1 MLSAKHTIS
10 GDIEEIGEIHLP
22 EHFGIYRIQRKRFYP
37 AAYDADE
44 YGGGS
49 CHEEAA
55 IKVFLRCEVEAI
67 AKTHAIGLWAVII
80 EISTYSK
87 WNSDGV
93 LRLVT
98 SNAFSAQK
106 KRLHLQL

>member
-1 MLSAKHTIS
+1 VLSAKHTIS

-22 EHFGIYRIQRKRFYP
+22 EHFGIYRIQQKQLYP

-55 IKVFLRCEVEAI
+55 TNVILRCEI
-67 AKTHAIGLWAVII
+67 
-80 EISTYSK
+80 
-87 WNSDGV
+87 
-93 LRLVT
+93 
-98 SNAFSAQK
+98 
-106 KRLHLQL
+106 